1 MKKEFLRTVA
11 AIVSAFTLLSFAVGC
26 KKNND
31 SESISGS
38 SGEPTSESTAPGGDI
53 ISKLDDSEIKGT
65 IDYTKRKKVVAKS
78 GINLIENGK
87 SDYVILIPAEAD
99 ANIASASKELSEFL
113 FSSSGVRLT
122 VVRDDIYAGGDKF
135 ISLGKTTRFAES
147 GITLTEETGQ
157 TGYILKRIGNSLYI
171 NGNKSFGV
179 VDGVYDMLSYTI
191 DYECYASD
199 EVYVAEMSAVPLLD
213 FDEKFKPNVDVR
225 THNLKEIREDKI
237 YRQRM
242 RLQDASES
250 WIAKGHTTIGNF
262 LPLDDY
268 LKDHPEWYG
277 TTGGKQICFASGL
290 RENNDLYGMRAE
302 LVKRMEEL
310 IEAVKTRDNI
320 QIGIEDNWVQCE
332 CDLCVAAKAKYGN
345 YAGLQL
351 EFTNQCAEDIDEWL
365 SVNYP
370 EREINYSFFA
380 YQQCQEAPA
389 KLDEATGK
397 YVPVSEYFRV
407 KENVSVFFC
416 PISTDFSKPLTKEDN
431 EANYTLLKKWSDL
444 FIGADRRE
452 NIMIW
457 TYSLAAFSY
466 FIPLDSFGSVG
477 ETYRIYSEM
486 GVFDVYDQAS
496 GDSNTA
502 SFQALKVYTQT
513 KLMYDTSYEYNELVD
528 DFITH
533 YYGQAHAEIKE
544 FYDYLRSYYE
554 YLEQTQG
561 ISGYIFFKYTSQ
573 DYWPSSVLDK
583 MIDMLDKALEKIQP
597 LKSSDP
603 ARFEVLDARIRR
615 ERLFPIYLKFTFY
628 MGEITQEKKEEY
640 YYDMEKL
647 TAKFGIMGTQEAAW
661 NIESLLSEWR
671 SVIFG

>member
-1 MKKEFLRTVA
+1 MKRELIKIVA
-11 AIVSAFTLLSFAVGC
+11 AFTTAITFLSLAAGC
-26 KKNND
+26 KKNGD
-31 SESISGS
+31 
-38 SGEPTSESTAPGGDI
+38 SGETQTPGSDY
-53 ISKLDDSEIKGT
+53 ISKIDDSELSGVT
-65 IDYTKRKKVVAKS
+65 DYTKRRKTIPQS
-78 GINLIENGK
+78 GINLVENGK
-87 SDYVILIPAEAD
+87 SDYVIVIPAEAD

-113 FSSSGVRLT
+113 YSASGVKLA
-122 VVRDDIYAGGDKF
+122 VVKDGNFMGGDKF
-135 ISLGKTTRFAES
+135 ISLGDTSLFASS
-147 GITLTEETGQ
+147 GIKLTDAIGQ

-171 NGNKSFGV
+171 GANKSFGII
-179 VDGVYDMLSYTI
+179 DGVYDMLSYTV

-199 EVYVAEMSAVPLLD
+199 EVYVKQSSVVPLLD

-242 RLQDASES
+242 KLQDASES
-250 WIAKGHTTIGNF
+250 WIAKGHTTIGSF
-262 LPLDDY
+262 LPLEDY
-268 LKDHPEWYG
+268 QKDHPEWYG

-290 RENNDLYGMRAE
+290 RENNDKYGMRAE
-302 LVKRMEEL
+302 LVKRMEEY
-310 IEAVKTRDNI
+310 IDMVKTRNNI

-332 CDLCVAAKAKYGN
+332 CDLCVAAKQKYGN

-370 EREINYSFFA
+370 DREINYSFFA
-380 YQQCQEAPA
+380 YQQCQEAPV
-389 KLDEATGK
+389 KWDETAGK
-397 YVPVSEYFRV
+397 YVPVSDYFRV

-528 DFITH
+528 DFINH

-583 MIDMLDKALEKIQP
+583 MIGMLDKALEKIQP
-597 LKSSDP
+597 LKTSDP
-603 ARFEVLDARIRR
+603 ARYEVLNDRIRR
-615 ERLFPIYLKFTFY
+615 ERLFPVYLKFTFY
-628 MGEITQEKKEEY
+628 MGELSQEKKEEY
-640 YYDMEKL
+640 YYDMERL
-647 TAKFGIMGTQEAAW
+647 TTKFGIMGTQESAW
-661 NIESLLSEWR
+661 NMATLLAEWK
-671 SVIFG
+671 SVIFE